1 MSKLRIAILGISYE
15 ALLRSPVPTD
25 AMEIQRGQA
34 MLDAKLWMVR
44 GMDERL
50 SGEPDVEI
58 VPLLWATSLPGGGF
72 TRRVYDAFKAE
83 ALTLLS
89 AAGRLDGVL
98 MANHGAMEVH
108 GLDRHADTDFAEA
121 VRAQVGPDVPIA
133 VSLDLHGH
141 ISPRMLEVVDAI
153 SVLRTAPHRDDRETG
168 ARAADQLMR
177 IVRTGVRPRIAA
189 VRIPIL
195 IPGEKAVTTASPARE
210 LYGSLADYDSR
221 EASRTPT
228 SWSGSRGTTG
238 RGSA

>member
-50 SGEPDVEI
+50 SAEPDVAI

-72 TRRVYDAFKAE
+72 TRRVYDEVKAE
-83 ALTLLS
+83 ALGLLA

-98 MANHGAMEVH
+98 LANHGAMEVH

-168 ARAADQLMR
+168 YRAADQLVR
-177 IVRTGVRPRIAA
+177 ILRTGVRPGSRRFASRSSSPARRPSPPPRRRANSTAA
-189 VRIPIL
+189 WRTMTP
-195 IPGEKAVTTASPARE
+195 ATASP
-210 LYGSLADYDSR
+210 
-221 EASRTPT
+221 TPT
-228 SWSGSRGTTG
+228 SWSASRGTTG
-238 RGSA
+238 PGSA